1 MYILQKINSNNVTTV
16 TTNTL
21 LKSVQFVV
29 LLSAII
35 CLTIVFNI
43 GFNKKNFLKA
53 FVGSDNFL
61 QDKNNV
67 DSVFLN
73 AGDLVFSDKTSF
85 VVDAFRF
92 QGNFEQ
98 LPEKLDINKDR
109 QKLYKYIF
117 QRKSNQI
124 NRSAKPLKSE
134 DFSIKSI
141 SNP

>member
-1 MYILQKINSNNVTTV
+1 MQNLKLNNKPLIA
-16 TTNTL
+16 TNTL
-21 LKSVQFVV
+21 LNIVRLVV
-29 LLSAII
+29 WLSAII
-35 CLTIVFNI
+35 CLTVVLKV
-43 GFNKKNFLKA
+43 GYNKKDFLKA
-53 FVGSDNFL
+53 FMNSENFL

-73 AGDLVFSDKTSF
+73 SGELNFSDKTSF

-92 QGNFEQ
+92 QGNYEQ

-117 QRKSNQI
+117 QRKSNLI
-124 NRSAKPLKSE
+124 NKSTKPIKPA